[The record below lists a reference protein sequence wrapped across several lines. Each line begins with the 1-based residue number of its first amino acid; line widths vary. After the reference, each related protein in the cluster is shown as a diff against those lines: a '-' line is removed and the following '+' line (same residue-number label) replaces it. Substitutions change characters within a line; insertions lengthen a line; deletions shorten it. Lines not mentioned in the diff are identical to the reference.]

1 MISTLSH
8 SPAKKLIMKL
18 ESVLLSSC
26 LPPVHLCALRLCLV
40 AMLKAQRS
48 PCWPHHAPAP
58 PQPFAAQPDWAASPG
73 HLSAVPGREGS
84 LLSRHRCPRRFC
96 QRLLQRKQSWEPKLG
111 SLPGRS
117 LSLARS
123 LGVAAGCH
131 GTWRSAPAAISGGKR
146 VARPCHE
153 SGRSPGPAL
162 PRAFCVL
169 LCEHGRHLPT
179 PGAKQASHIVELY
192 HQMAW
197 VVITLKPPSSSG
209 CSAPRRNSPRVPP
222 EMRHP
227 ELWAA
232 VPMPQRPLLYEEFPP
247 NTCRLHPA
255 ELWVSP
261 SLEAS
266 QPLWTASGSLQGKN
280 KLGCFLCAEDK
291 VPDGH
296 FFVIYL

>member
-1 MISTLSH
+1 MCLEALPH
-8 SPAKKLIMKL
+8 SDAQGPTQPVLTAPRACQAAALRSATRL
-18 ESVLLSSC
+18 GSESWTPQCSSRQRRKSAVTPQMSPTLLS
-26 LPPVHLCALRLCLV
+26 AFTAAKTKLRAEVGLV
-40 AMLKAQRS
+40 PR
-48 PCWPHHAPAP
+48 
-58 PQPFAAQPDWAASPG
+58 PQP
-73 HLSAVPGREGS
+73 V
-84 LLSRHRCPRRFC
+84 
-96 QRLLQRKQSWEPKLG
+96 
-111 SLPGRS
+111 
-117 LSLARS
+117 ARS

-209 CSAPRRNSPRVPP
+209 CSAPRRNSPWVPP

-266 QPLWTASGSLQGKN
+266 QPLWAASGSLQGKN